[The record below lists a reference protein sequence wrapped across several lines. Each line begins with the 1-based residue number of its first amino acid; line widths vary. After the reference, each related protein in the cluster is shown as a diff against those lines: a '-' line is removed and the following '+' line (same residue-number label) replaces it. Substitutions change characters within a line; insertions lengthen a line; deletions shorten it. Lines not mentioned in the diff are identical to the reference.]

1 MKKLLTLFMC
11 LALVGLSSCSSDDD
25 DNDGN
30 AGKVK
35 LTASFKYM
43 KDGAAVVSPLTTM
56 YIYDTKSENTSG
68 WEYNSTSHN
77 MERTDGTV
85 VYPKYTFLSN
95 ENGAISEDIENKIS
109 YLYVAVAGVDPSQ
122 TYTDKFETK
131 GSAIKIE
138 KTLTAN

>member
-25 DNDGN
+25 DNGDDT
-30 AGKVK
+30 GKVK